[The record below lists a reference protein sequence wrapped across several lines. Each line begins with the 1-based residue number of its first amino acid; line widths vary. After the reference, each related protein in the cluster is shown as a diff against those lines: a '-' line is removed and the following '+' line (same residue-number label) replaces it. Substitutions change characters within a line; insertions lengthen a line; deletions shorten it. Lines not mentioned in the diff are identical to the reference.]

1 VKWLEENVEN
11 LIEEFRTE
19 MDVTPSRDNHD
30 LLLSA
35 VLDSERYFPPLDL
48 VTLKDPSMSLA
59 NLNEVDV
66 KKVEASLAKIEL
78 LELSKIPA
86 WRTNEIRQKIIAFEE
101 LKVYLRMHLSRAR
114 KGYFVDKLTQIS
126 KIISYRTNIPGRRR
140 RFFFGGGVE

>member
-1 VKWLEENVEN
+1 MEENVEN